1 MRYSIKLSYAGS
13 GFRGWQRQPSDP
25 SVQQCLEEALGRL
38 LGTETPVIG
47 AGRTDTGVNAIG
59 YVACFDGP
67 AGLAAEDFR
76 YKLNAILPCTVV
88 VNSISEAAP
97 DFHARFDAIRREYTY
112 FLHRS
117 KDPFVEAFSWQCGY
131 PGLDFDAMNRAAA
144 ALVGTH
150 DFSCFEKVGA
160 DNKTSVC
167 TVFEAF
173 WQPYTPS
180 LTAICGGAADGT
192 FPPSAAGKGP
202 VCVPQGDPSTGI
214 ARPYDADFCSGT
226 APSSAAG
233 KGQVRVPQGD
243 SGTCIARPYYALAG
257 AVSEP
262 QYWYFRISADRFL
275 RNMVRAIV
283 GTLID
288 VGRGKRSI
296 ADFAELV
303 LPAQDSGIPSPDT
316 PASADIH
323 SADSGEAIHPL
334 RAKDPSAT
342 HEGPAVRA
350 LPVRKPPLR
359 SLAGESVPGHALFL
373 SKIEY

>member
-38 LGTETPVIG
+38 LGTEIPVIG

-76 YKLNAILPCTVV
+76 YKLNAILPRTVV

-173 WQPYTPS
+173 WQPYIPS

-192 FPPSAAGKGP
+192 FPSSAAGKGP
-202 VCVPQGDPSTGI
+202 VCVPQGGPSTGI

-243 SGTCIARPYYALAG
+243 PGTCIARPYYALAG
-257 AVSEP
+257 AVPEL

-296 ADFAELV
+296 ADFAGLV

-323 SADSGEAIHPL
+323 STDSGEAIPPL
-334 RAKDPSAT
+334 RAKAPSAT

-350 LPVRKPPLR
+350 LPVRKPSLR

>member
-76 YKLNAILPCTVV
+76 YKLNAILPRTVV

-97 DFHARFDAIRREYTY
+97 DFHARFDAVRREYTY

-214 ARPYDADFCSGT
+214 ARPYDALAGKV
-226 APSSAAG
+226 PSAAMPD
-233 KGQVRVPQGD
+233 Q
-243 SGTCIARPYYALAG
+243 AAG

-288 VGRGKRSI
+288 VGRGKRGI

-303 LPAQDSGIPSPDT
+303 LPAQDSGIPS
-316 PASADIH
+316 
-323 SADSGEAIHPL
+323 ADSGEAIPPL

>member
-76 YKLNAILPCTVV
+76 YKLNAILPRTVV

-173 WQPYTPS
+173 WRPYTPS

-202 VCVPQGDPSTGI
+202 GRVPQGAPGPGI

-243 SGTCIARPYYALAG
+243 PGTCIARPYYALAG

-283 GTLID
+283 GTLTD

-303 LPAQDSGIPSPDT
+303 LPVP
-316 PASADIH
+316 
-323 SADSGEAIHPL
+323 
-334 RAKDPSAT
+334 
-342 HEGPAVRA
+342 A